1 VGQRIWVV
9 VKIAWAFVESAMVTL
24 TRQLNRVSRD
34 YRYVMEVLTMEKK
47 VLKVCVYFI
56 AL

>member
-1 VGQRIWVV
+1 MGQRIWVV